1 MHVDEV
7 LIIGAGPAGMA
18 AALQLKR
25 YGITPRHFEK
35 ARPGGLLWNANC
47 VENYPGF
54 PQGISGPDL
63 VHTFIEQI
71 KGIEIAPEPVIE
83 LSWQQELFF
92 ARTPSNTY
100 PARKVIIASGTRPC
114 LFTGFPIPDE
124 LSPNVVYEVAGLL
137 NEEGKN
143 IVIVGSSDA
152 AFDYALNLSRK
163 NTVII
168 LNRGE
173 RLKCLPLLWDRA
185 QAVQNLSYRSNT
197 VIKKLLVRPGS
208 GMIVEC
214 SSPQG
219 PAEYQAD
226 YLVGAIGREPL
237 LDFVSASVTEQAA
250 DLENRGILHLVG
262 DVKNGIFRQTA
273 IAVGDGIRAAM
284 RIHQITE
291 GSAHESDCFHR

>member
-1 MHVDEV
+1 MQVDEV
-7 LIIGAGPAGMA
+7 LIVGAGPAGMA

-25 YGITPRHFEK
+25 YGITPRLFEK
-35 ARPGGLLWNANC
+35 ARPGGLLWNANW

-54 PQGISGPDL
+54 PQGISGPEL
-63 VHTFIEQI
+63 VLTFIEQI
-71 KGIEIAPEPVIE
+71 KGIEITPEPVIE
-83 LSWQQELFF
+83 LSWERELFF
-92 ARTPSNTY
+92 ARTPSRTY
-100 PARKVIIASGTRPC
+100 QARQVILACGTKPC
-114 LFTGFPIPDE
+114 LLTGFPIPDD
-124 LSPNVVYEVAGLL
+124 LRAKVVYEVAGLL

-152 AFDYALNLSRK
+152 AFDYAINLSRK

-185 QAVQNLSYRSNT
+185 QAIQNLSYRSKT
-197 VIKKLLVRPGS
+197 VVNRLVVRPGS

-219 PAEYQAD
+219 QAEYQAD
-226 YLVGAIGREPL
+226 YLVGAIGREPQ
-237 LDFVSASVTEQAA
+237 LDFVSASVLDQAA
-250 DLENRGILHLVG
+250 ELEDRGILHLVG

-273 IAVGDGIRAAM
+273 IAIGDGIRAAM
-284 RIHQITE
+284 RIHQLTKE
-291 GSAHESDCFHR
+291 NAHAGDSFHR

>member
-1 MHVDEV
+1 MDVDEV

-25 YGITPRHFEK
+25 YGITPRLFEK

-54 PQGISGPDL
+54 PGGISGPDL
-63 VHTFIEQI
+63 VHTFLEQI
-71 KGIEIAPEPVIE
+71 KGIEITPEPVIE
-83 LSWQQELFF
+83 LSWEKELFF
-92 ARTPSNTY
+92 ARTPSTTY
-100 PARKVIIASGTRPC
+100 PARKVIIASGTKPC
-114 LFTGFPIPDE
+114 LLTGFPIPDE
-124 LSPNVVYEVAGLL
+124 LRLNVIYEVAGLL

-185 QAVQNLSYRSNT
+185 QAVRNLSYRSRT
-197 VIKKLLVRPGS
+197 IVTRLVSQSGS

-237 LDFVSASVTEQAA
+237 LDFVSASVMEQAA
-250 DLENRGILHLVG
+250 ELENRGILHLVG

-273 IAVGDGIRAAM
+273 IAVGDGIHAAM